1 MLDKRYLTECEQE
14 QLHRT
19 GAIQPHGALL
29 VLDPDD
35 RVIHVSGNIDQF
47 LPDPGHAWLGQ
58 PLPSS
63 LGGIVP
69 LLQGLGSAAGLRR
82 TVRAGIE
89 GREGPLDCVIHR
101 NADAGT
107 LVELTPALD
116 FTTSRSHRAH
126 EPYRDEIAYRSA
138 RQALVGD
145 LMKLTG
151 FQRVMYYQFLE
162 NDDGLVV
169 AEARDPEVYGSFMDH
184 RFPASDI
191 PQIARQLYIK
201 QPWRLIPDATREP
214 VPVLGQTQAVP
225 DLTWSDLRSVSPVH
239 RVYLANMGVR
249 ASLSFPVILN
259 GNLSALIACHHTAPR
274 FPSLSTLE
282 IAAQQ
287 VQAHAL
293 AVTGFHSQQRMRLLD
308 SLDSRFLPARQM
320 LQRHGSLLSAWS
332 ELGAWLVQTFDADGA
347 LLCLGDYR
355 LGHGMFLEP
364 TAQGSLEAWVRAQGH
379 DPVLFLD
386 SLARTLPGSPPSQ
399 CAGALVVQGKSAQ
412 GEPVCLVLTRR
423 EQIEEVLWG
432 GNPEKPVEYHD
443 GTLGIAPRRSFEKW
457 VEKRLGY
464 CRPWTNES
472 RVQAFKLREIL
483 GMGPLT

>member
-14 QLHRT
+14 QLHLT

-29 VLDPDD
+29 VLGPDD
-35 RVIHVSGNIDQF
+35 RIVNVSSNIDHF
-47 LPDPGHAWLGQ
+47 LPEPGHAWLGQ
-58 PLPSS
+58 PLPAS
-63 LGGIVP
+63 LEGIRP
-69 LLQGLGSAAGLRR
+69 LLQGLGSAEGLRR

-89 GREGPLDCVIHR
+89 GKEGLLDCVIRR
-101 NADAGT
+101 NANAGT
-107 LVELTPALD
+107 LVELTPAQD
-116 FTTSRSHRAH
+116 FTAPRNHRAH
-126 EPYRDEIAYRSA
+126 EPYRDDISYRSA

-169 AEARDPEVYGSFMDH
+169 AEARNPQAYGSFMDH

-191 PQIARQLYIK
+191 PRIARQLYVK

-214 VPVLGQTQAVP
+214 VPVIGQTETVP

-259 GNLSALIACHHTAPR
+259 GHLSALIACHHTAPSY
-274 FPSLSTLE
+274 PSLSTLE

-293 AVTGFHSQQRMRLLD
+293 AVSGFHSQQRMRLLD
-308 SLDSRFLPARQM
+308 SLDARFLPARHM
-320 LQRHGSLLSAWS
+320 LQRHGSLLSAWA
-332 ELGAWLVQTFDADGA
+332 ELGPWLIQTFDADGA

-355 LGHGMFLEP
+355 LDHGLSLEP
-364 TAQGSLEAWVRAQGH
+364 TVQGSLEAWLQIQDN
-379 DPVLFLD
+379 DPLLPLD
-386 SLARTLPGSPPSQ
+386 SLSRTLPGFPPSQ
-399 CAGALVVQGKSAQ
+399 CAGALVVRGKSAL

-432 GNPEKPVEYHD
+432 GNPEKPVEHHD
-443 GTLGIAPRRSFEKW
+443 GTLGIAPRHSFEKW

-464 CRPWTNES
+464 CRPWNNES
-472 RVQAFKLREIL
+472 RVLAFKLREIL
-483 GMGPLT
+483 GMGPLK